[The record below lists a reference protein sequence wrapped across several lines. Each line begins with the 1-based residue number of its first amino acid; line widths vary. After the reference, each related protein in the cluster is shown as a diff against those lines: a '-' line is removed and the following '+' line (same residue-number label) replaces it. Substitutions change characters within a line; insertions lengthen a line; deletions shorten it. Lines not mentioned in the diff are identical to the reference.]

1 MRRYLRRGGTVCYSD
16 ASEAALTVIVSLCV
30 QRDRIVNRYCVSVC
44 ACNTHLTTSK
54 EALSHYHRG
63 CCAHGQRSR
72 RPFGRV
78 RLWAPTEPGAAFLRW
93 TAGCC
98 GSGEFHGQFIL
109 KNSNYYMLLRCYCT
123 NLTRMR
129 VAVHPTLPT
138 GPHLLAI
145 APCRT
150 WLAFLHLPQGI

>member
-1 MRRYLRRGGTVCYSD
+1 MRGGGTECYSD
-16 ASEAALTVIVSLCV
+16 ASETALTVIVSLCV
-30 QRDRIVNRYCVSVC
+30 RRDCVANKYCVCVC
-44 ACNTHLTTSK
+44 ACDTHLTTSK
-54 EALSHYHRG
+54 EALSHCHRS
-63 CCAHGQRSR
+63 CCAREQRSR
-72 RPFGRV
+72 RPFR
-78 RLWAPTEPGAAFLRW
+78 RIRFWAPTEPGAAFPIQ
-93 TAGCC
+93 TAGWH
-98 GSGEFHGQFIL
+98 GSGEFSGQFIL